1 MEVMS
6 NSRFNINFQETL
18 WENIQKLEAHLINNI
33 SKLVSYKFILH
44 DNSHK
49 ILYIETEQA
58 VLNTYILLP

>member
-6 NSRFNINFQETL
+6 ISRFNINFQETL
-18 WENIQKLEAHLINNI
+18 LENIQKLEAHLINNI